1 MFPFAVLDDG
11 QRVPEAFD
19 HDVSILPHQH
29 EGLEELFPQAHVPTA
44 ADADEAIS
52 EADCLEQRGAETGRS
67 GPSGDSSSSRQGGKE
82 ALSCMAASWR
92 RAMAPQATSVAC
104 VHPSSTLQD
113 KKNEENSNENE
124 NLQGRLPRQSPSRA
138 MTPQATSA
146 ACVSPWHRSNVRTKT
161 VLGSPDSL
169 SGRPRAQGGA
179 RWSMRALP
187 PGDCVSRTA
196 PTTTRGSSLT
206 GDASNSFLQKSS
218 GGSAGNPG
226 CSRARRRAHTVAFE
240 LLRLL
245 KHLVQ

>member
-1 MFPFAVLDDG
+1 MFPFVVLDDG
-11 QRVPEAFD
+11 ARVPEAYS

-29 EGLEELFPQAHVPTA
+29 EDLEELFPQAHVPTA
-44 ADADEAIS
+44 ADADEALS
-52 EADCLEQRGAETGRS
+52 EADCLEQRGTELGRRS
-67 GPSGDSSSSRQGGKE
+67 AKE

-124 NLQGRLPRQSPSRA
+124 NLQGRLLRQSPSRA
-138 MTPQATSA
+138 MAPQATSA
-146 ACVSPWHRSNVRTKT
+146 ACVSPWH
-161 VLGSPDSL
+161 
-169 SGRPRAQGGA
+169 GGA

-187 PGDCVSRTA
+187 PGDCVHTA
-196 PTTTRGSSLT
+196 APETTRRGSLPGHAGSSL
-206 GDASNSFLQKSS
+206 LQKSS

-226 CSRARRRAHTVAFE
+226 CSRARRRAPTVAFE

-245 KHLVQ
+245 EHLVR

>member
-1 MFPFAVLDDG
+1 MFPFVVLDDG

-52 EADCLEQRGAETGRS
+52 EADCLEQRGAEIGRGS
-67 GPSGDSSSSRQGGKE
+67 PSGDSTSSRQGAKE

-104 VHPSSTLQD
+104 VHLPSSFQD
-113 KKNEENSNENE
+113 KKEETEEAKNNENKDF
-124 NLQGRLPRQSPSRA
+124 QGRLPQQNPSRA

-146 ACVSPWHRSNVRTKT
+146 ACVSPWRSHRH
-161 VLGSPDSL
+161 
-169 SGRPRAQGGA
+169 GGA
-179 RWSMRALP
+179 RGKKPCPS
-187 PGDCVSRTA
+187 GKTTA
-196 PTTTRGSSLT
+196 VAGTYAVQIGSPTTGGSKTT
-206 GDASNSFLQKSS
+206 GTANSFLQKSTR
-218 GGSAGNPG
+218 GSAGKPG
-226 CSRARRRAHTVAFE
+226 CSRACRHAPTVAFE

-245 KHLVQ
+245 EHLAQ